1 MDKLNIEIENLPVRS
16 KDDTPWNWWKKM
28 RTLCEESSRLSLA
41 LELTN
46 DLPEDEEEIKRWFA
60 EPVRMII
67 IPTSLFLT
75 NKTGFP
81 VLSKA
86 HQKFIEKF
94 LSVSPCL
101 LDCLAKFLNIF
112 LN

>member
-1 MDKLNIEIENLPVRS
+1 MIIRVPLHTNNLDIEIENFVPRS
-16 KDDTPWNWWKKM
+16 NEDTPWYWWKKM
-28 RTLCEESSRLSLA
+28 RTLCEENTRLGLA

-46 DLPEDEEEIKRWFA
+46 DLPDDENEIERWYS

-75 NKTGFP
+75 NKSGFP

-86 HQKFIEKF
+86 HQKFINKF
-94 LSVSPCL
+94 LKVIL
-101 LDCLAKFLNIF
+101 IF
-112 LN
+112 IF